1 LRNPLFRGLSLRD
14 GSVIAVTGKRN
25 PNMAKVRI
33 QKLLSE
39 AGVASRRAV
48 EEMILESR
56 ITVNNEPVT
65 ALPCFVDPDEDH
77 IRIDGKPVRRRP
89 SEHVYFLLNKP
100 RGTVCTQSDP
110 QGRPLA
116 MERVPEIPGTRVYC
130 VGRLD
135 VESTG
140 LILLT
145 NDGELTQYL
154 THPKYGVPKTYAVE
168 VRGTVTPEQI
178 AASRRGSYV
187 RGRRSGGAA
196 IKFVR
201 QAGDHS
207 LLEVTLS
214 EGRSQDI
221 HEALRALGIRIHRL
235 RRVAIGP
242 VTDRGLDIGA
252 FRPLEL
258 FEVAKLRRCGKLP
271 FGGEGRGKP
280 AARKHRER
288 GEKRKR
294 GGT

>member
-1 LRNPLFRGLSLRD
+1 
-14 GSVIAVTGKRN
+14 
-25 PNMAKVRI
+25 MAKMRI

-48 EEMILESR
+48 EEMVLEAR
-56 ITVNNEPVT
+56 ITVNDEPVT
-65 ALPCFVDPDEDH
+65 ALPCFVDPEEDH
-77 IRIDGKPVRRRP
+77 IRVDGKPVRRRP
-89 SEHVYFLLNKP
+89 AEHVYFLLNKP

-110 QGRPLA
+110 EGRRLA
-116 MERVPEIPGTRVYC
+116 VQLVPEIPGLRVYC

-140 LILLT
+140 LVLLT

-187 RGRRSGGAA
+187 GGRRSGGAA

-201 QAGDHS
+201 QVGEHS
-207 LLEVTLS
+207 LLEVTLA

-221 HEALRALGIRIHRL
+221 HEVLRQLNIRIHRL

-242 VTDRGLDIGA
+242 ITDRHLEIGA
-252 FRPLEL
+252 FRPLEPV
-258 FEVAKLRRCGKLP
+258 EVAKLRRCGKLP
-271 FGGEGRGKP
+271 FGADGHGKGG
-280 AARKHRER
+280 ARKHRDRTR
-288 GEKRKR
+288 GRRKTEGKDKRV
-294 GGT
+294 